1 MISSKSAVDLKNILD
16 LTAARATENQNN
28 NAADKVIMLNPLQN
42 RKGVP
47 NVIIEFQ
54 KEPMFTLGLFME
66 PNEEKAKTLLMK
78 VYSDP
83 QKNACVEIKTNGDK
97 IQGTSSLNDPL
108 D

>member
-1 MISSKSAVDLKNILD
+1 ME
-16 LTAARATENQNN
+16 LTAQRAVMIKSQY
-28 NAADKVIMLNPLQN
+28 AANKVSYLNELQN

-66 PNEEKAKTLLMK
+66 SNEEKAKTLLMK

-83 QKNACVEIKTNGDK
+83 QKNLCVEIKTSGEK
-97 IQGTSSLNDPL
+97 IQGTTSLNDPA